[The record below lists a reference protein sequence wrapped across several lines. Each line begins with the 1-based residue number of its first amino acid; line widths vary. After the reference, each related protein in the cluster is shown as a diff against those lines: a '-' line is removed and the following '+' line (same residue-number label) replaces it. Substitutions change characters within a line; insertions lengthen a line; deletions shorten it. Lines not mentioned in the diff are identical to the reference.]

1 MRGLCQ
7 AVLSLVIVVLL
18 ATVLGL
24 AAFASERLLFADDFT
39 EDQSDVPPAK
49 WKVYAGR
56 IRQCRLRHRAAYGP
70 GGSHYIGSSKE
81 NTSISAMLWDPPAS
95 EAKTIVVEHWVRSS
109 PEKNNM
115 YISKEGRHRLH
126 WWVSGVICTSIAVW
140 PQGRVPPE

>member
-49 WKVYAGR
+49 WKVYAAAGYVSVVSDTEPHTGR
-56 IRQCRLRHRAAYGP
+56 
-70 GGSHYIGSSKE
+70 GGSHYIGSKQGKHLDFRYVVG
-81 NTSISAMLWDPPAS
+81 SAG
-95 EAKTIVVEHWVRSS
+95 E
-109 PEKNNM
+109 
-115 YISKEGRHRLH
+115 
-126 WWVSGVICTSIAVW
+126 
-140 PQGRVPPE
+140 